1 MIVMNTRFK
10 TNLPAIVGLFFLV
23 ISCGPIPDATVGSL
37 SLAQKCMEAYPDSA
51 LRILQQIPSPEN
63 LHGKAQADYAL
74 LMTQAMHKNSIKYT
88 SDSLIS
94 IALTYYNANPLDP
107 VAEGKAFFYYGKVM
121 QSLDSVELAMKHY
134 LKAKDIL
141 DGTKEYKMMG
151 LIAENVGDLNWSQKL
166 ILEAVDNYKVS
177 LKYYSKISDS
187 LCISFANRNIARGF
201 VAEGKIDSAFYYY
214 NKALHIASL
223 KEYFSESSILREL
236 GGLSR
241 SINDYSKAE
250 CYFLASIKKEKFSID
265 LYRTYLSLGYLY
277 TQYGE
282 FDKAEEALKTCLRGK
297 NNLLRKDAYEC
308 FYHLERSRK
317 QLAQAVLYKD
327 KSDSLL
333 AITHKGE
340 TQERLAELQQKY
352 ENEKLQR
359 ENLQVKTEKQ
369 NSQFIGAIIIF
380 LVSVVGIYYYLQFR
394 NNRKRVREIS
404 KQISENESDI
414 RKLEKEIE
422 EYQKEYSKAEESNKS
437 RISEL
442 TGEMTLLV
450 KQNRK
455 LVIRLEEIKKGIT
468 INTKEDPELAGYI
481 VALRTLFLLRAKE
494 KKVPAKWTVLYPLFD
509 FLYGGFVSR
518 LRKNYEDLTKHD
530 LEICILLKFGFTNEE
545 LSSVFHTTLDAV
557 SKAKGRLKKRLKLS
571 VEDDLD
577 VFIRNY

>member
-23 ISCGPIPDATVGSL
+23 ISCGPIPDAAVGSL

-107 VAEGKAFFYYGKVM
+107 VAEGKAFFYYGLFLQERKC
-121 QSLDSVELAMKHY
+121 LEEAMSFY
-134 LKAKDIL
+134 LKAQEVLEDRQ
-141 DGTKEYKMMG
+141 EYKMLG
-151 LIAENVGDLNWSQKL
+151 LIAESIGNINRKQKL
-166 ILEAVDNYKVS
+166 IDAAIHDF
-177 LKYYSKISDS
+177 KISLYYFKKIPDS
-187 LCISFANRNIARGF
+187 LCISYAYRNIARGF
-201 VAEGKIDSAFYYY
+201 IGIKQVDSALYYY
-214 NKALHIASL
+214 DKALNIASL
-223 KEYFSESSILREL
+223 KKYSSESSIFREL
-236 GGLSR
+236 GGIFR
-241 SINDYSKAE
+241 SANNYDKAE
-250 CYFLASIKKEKFSID
+250 YYFLTSIAKAKDEEDF
-265 LYRTYLSLGYLY
+265 YCTNLSLGYLY
-277 TQYGE
+277 AQLNC
-282 FDKAEEALKTCLRGK
+282 FRKAESALKECLK
-297 NNLLRKDAYEC
+297 SKDNIVQADAYDC
-308 FYHLERSRK
+308 LYNVERIRGNLP
-317 QLAQAVLYKD
+317 LAIFYKD
-327 KSDSLL
+327 KVDSLL
-333 AITHKGE
+333 EIIYNSQ
-340 TQERLAELQQKY
+340 TQEKIVALQQNYK
-352 ENEKLQR
+352 NEKLRR
-359 ENLQVKTEKQ
+359 ENLQVKTEKHK
-369 NSQFIGAIIIF
+369 SQFAGAILVF
-380 LVSVVGIYYYLQFR
+380 LVGIIGVYYYLRFR
-394 NNRKRVREIS
+394 NNRRRVKEIS

-414 RKLEKEIE
+414 RRLEKEIE

-455 LVIRLEEIKKGIT
+455 LVIRLEEIKKGIP
-468 INTKEDPELAGYI
+468 TKDDPELAGYI

-518 LRKNYEDLTKHD
+518 LRKNYGDLTKHD

-557 SKAKGRLKKRLKLS
+557 SKAKGRLKKRLNLS

>member
-23 ISCGPIPDATVGSL
+23 ISCGPIPNATVGSL

-151 LIAENVGDLNWSQKL
+151 LIAEGMGNLNRKQKL
-166 ILEAVDNYKVS
+166 MEEALKDYRLS
-177 LKYYSKISDS
+177 LQYYSKIFDS
-187 LCISFANRNIARGF
+187 LSISLAYRNIGRMFLMKQDVDTA
-201 VAEGKIDSAFYYY
+201 YYY
-214 NKALHIASL
+214 YDKALAITQVKKYSL
-223 KEYFSESSILREL
+223 ESSLLREL
-236 GGLSR
+236 GVIHR
-241 SINDYSKAE
+241 SQNDYLKAE
-250 CYFLASIKKEKFSID
+250 YYFKSSLTKEKD
-265 LYRTYLSLGYLY
+265 TVELYSTYLSLGYLY
-277 TQYGE
+277 AQLGKWE
-282 FDKAEEALKTCLRGK
+282 KADFTLNECLKSK
-297 NNLLRKDAYEC
+297 DNVLLKDTYEC
-308 FYHLERSRK
+308 LYHLERKKSN
-317 QLAQAVLYKD
+317 LPLAVLYKD
-327 KSDSLL
+327 KADSLL
-333 AITHKGE
+333 ALTYNSE
-340 TQERLAELQQKY
+340 SQEKIAKLQQKY
-352 ENEKLQR
+352 VNEKLQR

-369 NSQFIGAIIIF
+369 NFQFIGAVIIF
-380 LVSVVGIYYYLQFR
+380 LGSVAGIYYYLQFR

-455 LVIRLEEIKKGIT
+455 LVIHLEEIKKGIAT
-468 INTKEDPELAGYI
+468 NTKEDPELAGYI

-494 KKVPAKWTVLYPLFD
+494 KKVPAKWSVLYPLFD

-518 LRKNYEDLTKHD
+518 LRKNYGDLTKHD

-557 SKAKGRLKKRLKLS
+557 SKAKGRLKKRLNLS

>member
-1 MIVMNTRFK
+1 MNTRFK

-151 LIAENVGDLNWSQKL
+151 LIAEGMGNLNRKQKL
-166 ILEAVDNYKVS
+166 MEEALTNFKVS
-177 LKYYSKISDS
+177 LQYSMIIEDSMGISYG
-187 LCISFANRNIARGF
+187 FRNIARAF
-201 VAEGKIDSAFYYY
+201 IGKQNIDSAFYFYD
-214 NKALHIASL
+214 KALYIANL
-223 KEYFSESSILREL
+223 KKYPLESSILREL
-236 GGLSR
+236 GGVYR
-241 SINDYSKAE
+241 SVNEYSKAE
-250 CYFLASIKKEKFSID
+250 YYFLTSIEKEKNNSD

-277 TQYGE
+277 VQWE
-282 FDKAEEALKTCLRGK
+282 MFEKAENVLNECLRV
-297 NNLLRKDAYEC
+297 NNLLLLKDSYEC
-308 FYHLERSRK
+308 LYHLERKKGDLS
-317 QLAQAVLYKD
+317 LAVLYKD
-327 KSDSLL
+327 KVDSLL
-333 AITHKGE
+333 ELTYKSE

-359 ENLQVKTEKQ
+359 ENLQIKTEKQ
-369 NSQFIGAIIIF
+369 NFQFIGAVIIF
-380 LVSVVGIYYYLQFR
+380 LVSVAGIYYYLQFR

-455 LVIRLEEIKKGIT
+455 LVIHLEEIKKGIAT
-468 INTKEDPELAGYI
+468 NTKEDPELAGYI

-494 KKVPAKWTVLYPLFD
+494 KKVPAKWSVLYPLFD

-518 LRKNYEDLTKHD
+518 LRKNYGDLTKHD

-557 SKAKGRLKKRLKLS
+557 SKAKGRLKKRLNLS

>member
-1 MIVMNTRFK
+1 MNTRFK

-151 LIAENVGDLNWSQKL
+151 LIAEGMGNLNRKQKL
-166 ILEAVDNYKVS
+166 MEEALTNFKVS
-177 LKYYSKISDS
+177 LQYSMIIEDSMGISYG
-187 LCISFANRNIARGF
+187 FRNIARAF
-201 VAEGKIDSAFYYY
+201 IGKQNIDSAFYFYD
-214 NKALHIASL
+214 KALYIANL
-223 KEYFSESSILREL
+223 KKYPLESSILREL
-236 GGLSR
+236 GGVYR
-241 SINDYSKAE
+241 SVNEYSKAE
-250 CYFLASIKKEKFSID
+250 YYFLTSIEKEKNNSD

-277 TQYGE
+277 VQWE
-282 FDKAEEALKTCLRGK
+282 MFEKAENVLNECLKV
-297 NNLLRKDAYEC
+297 NNLLLLKDSYEC
-308 FYHLERSRK
+308 LYHLERKKGDLS
-317 QLAQAVLYKD
+317 LAVLYKD
-327 KSDSLL
+327 KVDSLL
-333 AITHKGE
+333 ELTYKSE

-359 ENLQVKTEKQ
+359 ENLQIKTEKQ
-369 NSQFIGAIIIF
+369 NFQFIGAVIIF
-380 LVSVVGIYYYLQFR
+380 LVSVAGIYYYLQFR

-455 LVIRLEEIKKGIT
+455 LVIHLEEIKKGIAT
-468 INTKEDPELAGYI
+468 NTKEDPELAGYI

-494 KKVPAKWTVLYPLFD
+494 KKVPAKWSVLYPLFD

-518 LRKNYEDLTKHD
+518 LRKNYGDLTKHD

-557 SKAKGRLKKRLKLS
+557 SKAKGRLKKRLNLS

>member
-1 MIVMNTRFK
+1 MNTRFK

-151 LIAENVGDLNWSQKL
+151 LIAEGMGNLNRKQKL
-166 ILEAVDNYKVS
+166 MEEALTNFKVS
-177 LKYYSKISDS
+177 LQYSMIIEDSMGISYG
-187 LCISFANRNIARGF
+187 FRNIARAF
-201 VAEGKIDSAFYYY
+201 IGKQNIDSAFYFYD
-214 NKALHIASL
+214 KALYIANL
-223 KEYFSESSILREL
+223 KKYPLESSILREL
-236 GGLSR
+236 GGVYR
-241 SINDYSKAE
+241 SVNEYSKAE
-250 CYFLASIKKEKFSID
+250 YYFLTSIEKEKNNSD

-277 TQYGE
+277 VQWE
-282 FDKAEEALKTCLRGK
+282 MFEKAENVLNECLKV
-297 NNLLRKDAYEC
+297 NNLLLLKDSYEC
-308 FYHLERSRK
+308 LYHLERKKGDLS
-317 QLAQAVLYKD
+317 LAVLYKD
-327 KSDSLL
+327 KVDSLL
-333 AITHKGE
+333 ELTYKSE

-359 ENLQVKTEKQ
+359 ENLQIKTEKQ
-369 NSQFIGAIIIF
+369 NFQFIGAVIIF
-380 LVSVVGIYYYLQFR
+380 LVSVAGIYYYLQFR

-455 LVIRLEEIKKGIT
+455 LVIHLEEIKKGIT
-468 INTKEDPELAGYI
+468 TNTKEDPELAGYI

-494 KKVPAKWTVLYPLFD
+494 KKVPAKWSVLYPLFD

-518 LRKNYEDLTKHD
+518 LRKNYGDLTKHD

-557 SKAKGRLKKRLKLS
+557 SKAKGRLKKRLNLS